1 MTPIELAV
9 SYGAV
14 ATGKVLKPHVL
25 KDVRN
30 AEGEAVRS
38 FEPEVVD
45 EPDVNPEHLAYVRE
59 ALNGV
64 ATDNADVSGTL
75 SKFGIDP
82 AIVACK
88 TGTAEYTDD
97 GDTGWFACYA
107 PVDDPKYVVACVVE
121 HGGGG
126 SSAAAPLG
134 AEALAAVLSY
144 DAGTLDEMGEI
155 AGSTGRAL
163 ADASKRAM
171 TGRTD

>member
-1 MTPIELAV
+1 M
-9 SYGAV
+9 
-14 ATGKVLKPHVL
+14 
-25 KDVRN
+25 
-30 AEGEAVRS
+30 
-38 FEPEVVD
+38 VD

-144 DAGTLDEMGEI
+144 DAGTLDEM
-155 AGSTGRAL
+155 ARSRAPP
-163 ADASKRAM
+163 AARSPTRPKRAM